1 MIPALKFIRYKKIH
15 VVDLSNMHLEDES
28 LRLIGSY
35 LQENPELR
43 SLAIADNYFTDDG
56 FAQVI

>member
-1 MIPALKFIRYKKIH
+1 LIPALKFIRYKKIH

-43 SLAIADNYFTDDG
+43 SLAIADN
-56 FAQVI
+56 